1 MRTPFANTIEPVW
14 HDIAQKCYLL
24 HQVLYTFNEN
34 MYFLTHLTQRL
45 MWGIVITW
53 HRSSSV
59 YFYILIFFSE
69 TTGPI
74 RTKFERDGPLLKV
87 YVFLFIRRNKRSNDV
102 QKGCIYIY
110 GYKLF
115 IVHLFLMSFF
125 FNAFIKKISLINM
138 HNVIM

>member
-34 MYFLTHLTQRL
+34 LYFLTHLTQRL

-53 HRSSSV
+53 RRSSSV

-74 RTKFERDGPLLKV
+74 RTKFERNVLWMVPYWKF
-87 YVFLFIRRNKRSNDV
+87 YVFLFIRRNKRSNGV

-115 IVHLFLMSFF
+115 IVHLFFDEFFLMHSSR
-125 FNAFIKKISLINM
+125 KSL
-138 HNVIM
+138 

>member
-34 MYFLTHLTQRL
+34 LYFLTHLTQRL

-53 HRSSSV
+53 CQSSSV

-74 RTKFERDGPLLKV
+74 RTKFERNVLWMVPYWKFMFFYLSEETRGPMVSKRGVSIYMGINYL
-87 YVFLFIRRNKRSNDV
+87 LFICFWWV
-102 QKGCIYIY
+102 
-110 GYKLF
+110 
-115 IVHLFLMSFF
+115 FF
-125 FNAFIKKISLINM
+125 
-138 HNVIM
+138 